1 MLARLQLKAKL
12 DPPSIPWMKFPEPLI
27 PGCLVRHHKRFLADV
42 ELENGEAVTV
52 HCPNPGFMLGLDAA
66 EAGVWLSPALSPSR
80 KLRYTLELVRAGVA
94 LVGVNTNLANR
105 VAEEAFGAGRIPELA
120 GYQGLRREVRIA
132 ADIDP
137 GYSQAFA
144 AARMNGVEMLCYAC
158 KVAPEAI
165 ELAEAVAID
174 GPCPG

>member
-27 PGCLVRHHKRFLADV
+27 PGCLVRRHKRFLADV

-52 HCPNPGFMLGLDAA
+52 HCPNPGSMLGLDAA
-66 EAGVWLSPALSPSR
+66 GAGVWLSPALSPSR
-80 KLRYTLELVRAGVA
+80 KLRYTLELVRAGAA
-94 LVGVNTNLANR
+94 LVGVNTNLGEKHR
-105 VAEEAFGAGRIPELA
+105 
-120 GYQGLRREVRIA
+120 QGTLGSCAAWPRRGCARFRIA

-144 AARMNGVEMLCYAC
+144 AARMNGGEMLCYAC

-174 GPCPG
+174 DPCSG